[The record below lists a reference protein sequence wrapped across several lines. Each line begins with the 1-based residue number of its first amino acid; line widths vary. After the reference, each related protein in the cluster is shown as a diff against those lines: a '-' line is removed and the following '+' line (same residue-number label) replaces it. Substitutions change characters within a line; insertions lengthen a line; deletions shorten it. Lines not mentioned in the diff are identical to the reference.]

1 MTPLSR
7 LSRATLALASLSILA
22 LSIGCA
28 SPPAPVVQDPTE
40 SRFVRDVYRC
50 LYETRNPIS
59 DAITSGKA
67 NPRRYNACMQARGWE
82 RDATPAVGAS
92 G

>member
-1 MTPLSR
+1 MTPLSLLR
-7 LSRATLALASLSILA
+7 ATRTLATLAILG

-28 SPPAPVVQDPTE
+28 SAPAPVAVDATD
-40 SRFVRDVYRC
+40 SRYDRDIYRC

-67 NPRRYNACMQARGWE
+67 NPRRYNACMQARGYS
-82 RDATPAVGAS
+82 VG
-92 G
+92 

>member
-1 MTPLSR
+1 MTPLSFLR
-7 LSRATLALASLSILA
+7 RAAAPLATLAFLA
-22 LSIGCA
+22 LSVGCA
-28 SPPAPVVQDPTE
+28 SPPAPVVDE
-40 SRFVRDVYRC
+40 RADSRFVRDVYRC

-67 NPRRYNACMQARGWE
+67 NSSRYNACMQARGY
-82 RDATPAVGAS
+82 RDPIPAVGAQ